1 MSDYFSGFVL
11 PDRAGAALRKMIDSG
26 LFGDGESEVLS
37 HISLV
42 AIQDAIS
49 RSLIE
54 APDLD
59 LGMDDIQEAPE
70 PRFKCT
76 TCEDGMVLPENKLL
90 CPDCGNDGIPF

>member
-1 MSDYFSGFVL
+1 MSEYFSGFVL

-37 HISLV
+37 HIALV
-42 AIQDAIS
+42 AVQDTIS
-49 RSLIE
+49 RGLIE
-54 APDLD
+54 APNLD
-59 LGMDDIQEAPE
+59 EEDVEEVPE